1 MCPPFPVND
10 RRSHAVRSQ
19 EACMLSSV
27 ACPNIYDIFIPQFSW
42 ISYSEI
48 PLVSSFHP
56 WFCLGCLLRYTDV
69 PVTDVFYCI
78 FPFLAS
84 TYHVHAS
91 MLWLSIY
98 WLNSKRL
105 PRKVSREPRF
115 QLVGVLYAACPSL
128 KTCPL
133 KFNL

>member
-1 MCPPFPVND
+1 MTEEVTLCAHK
-10 RRSHAVRSQ
+10 RHACCLRLL
-19 EACMLSSV
+19 APTYM
-27 ACPNIYDIFIPQFSW
+27 IFLFLNSLEF
-42 ISYSEI
+42 SYSEI

-133 KFNL
+133 KFKL